1 MNQQASNPSRTA
13 AILGRYRA
21 LIGFLAVAGLLGG
34 AAFAW
39 FNHPQQ
45 QSRSSALVVFSTLTC
60 PEGGVCGGPAFEPT
74 YAEVE
79 WLQVPGGDTVTPVTW
94 SILSDGATG
103 LSAPGDQAAADAAAP
118 IDLGHALSMNYL
130 GQQVSAKILEEATTV
145 TGTATSPKKVLYD
158 GLLGALFAALVGI
171 LAALAGSRTTID
183 PPPAP
188 PGLDFDT
195 LPDFGTAPDFAA
207 GPTFSTASDVSTGFG
222 DTGREEAYRFHGVP
236 LAQLARESAARRTAA
251 ENG

>member
-1 MNQQASNPSRTA
+1 MTQQASNPSRTA

-45 QSRSSALVVFSTLTC
+45 QSRSSALVVFSTLVC
-60 PEGGVCGGPAFEPT
+60 PEGAICGGPAFEPT

-79 WLQVPGGDTVTPVTW
+79 WLQVPGGGTVTPVTW
-94 SILSDGATG
+94 SVLSDGATG
-103 LSAPGDQAAADAAAP
+103 LSDPGDQAAADAAAP
-118 IDLGHALSMNYL
+118 MDLGHAFSMNYL

-195 LPDFGTAPDFAA
+195 VPDFGTAPGFAT
-207 GPTFSTASDVSTGFG
+207 GPEFGTTPDVSARFG
-222 DTGREEAYRFHGVP
+222 DTGREETSGFHGVS
-236 LAQLARESAARRTAA
+236 LAQLAREYAERMAAA